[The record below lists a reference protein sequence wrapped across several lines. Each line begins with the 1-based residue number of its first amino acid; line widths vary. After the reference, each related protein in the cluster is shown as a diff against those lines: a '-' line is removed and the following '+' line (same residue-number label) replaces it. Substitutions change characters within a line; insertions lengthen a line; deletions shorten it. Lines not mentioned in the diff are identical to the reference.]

1 MKATASSVGSNWLQR
16 LTALPREARDT
27 LFLLAV
33 IAWIMLP
40 QIQHTPWWTSAFA
53 AALLLWRARL
63 ALTSAPLP
71 GRWVLAGALAI
82 AIGATWTTHKTIVGR
97 DAGVTLV
104 VMLLALKTLE
114 LRARRDAMVVFFLG
128 FFVLLSNFFYS
139 QSLPTAMAMVLG
151 LMGLLTALVNAHMT
165 AGKPPLTQALRTA
178 GWLALWGAP
187 VMVALFLF
195 FPRMAP
201 LWGVPADDMAGR
213 SGLSESMRVGQVASL
228 AMDDS
233 VALRIRFDTPDGK
246 EPPANTLYFR
256 GPVLSQFD
264 GRSWQ
269 ADPMLDAMAMSQSVS
284 YTHLTLP
291 TILLV

>member
-1 MKATASSVGSNWLQR
+1 MKATASSPGGNWLQR
-16 LTALPREARDT
+16 LTALPRDPRDT

-53 AALLLWRARL
+53 AALLLWCARL

-71 GRWVLAGALAI
+71 NRWVLAGALAI
-82 AIGATWTTHKTIVGR
+82 AIGATWATHKTIVGR

-187 VMVALFLF
+187 VMVSLRRKGLT
-195 FPRMAP
+195 P
-201 LWGVPADDMAGR
+201 L
-213 SGLSESMRVGQVASL
+213 
-228 AMDDS
+228 
-233 VALRIRFDTPDGK
+233 
-246 EPPANTLYFR
+246 
-256 GPVLSQFD
+256 
-264 GRSWQ
+264 
-269 ADPMLDAMAMSQSVS
+269 
-284 YTHLTLP
+284 
-291 TILLV
+291 

>member
-1 MKATASSVGSNWLQR
+1 
-16 LTALPREARDT
+16 
-27 LFLLAV
+27 
-33 IAWIMLP
+33 
-40 QIQHTPWWTSAFA
+40 
-53 AALLLWRARL
+53 
-63 ALTSAPLP
+63 
-71 GRWVLAGALAI
+71 VLAGALAI
-82 AIGATWTTHKTIVGR
+82 AIGATWATHKTIVGR

-201 LWGVPADDMAGR
+201 LWGVPSDDMAGR
-213 SGLSESMRVGQVASL
+213 SGLSENMRVGEVAAL
-228 AMDDS
+228 AWTIAWPCAS
-233 VALRIRFDTPDGK
+233 ASILPGARSRPPTPCTFAAPCSASSMAATGR
-246 EPPANTLYFR
+246 PTLCLT
-256 GPVLSQFD
+256 PWPCLSC
-264 GRSWQ
+264 
-269 ADPMLDAMAMSQSVS
+269 A
-284 YTHLTLP
+284 
-291 TILLV
+291 